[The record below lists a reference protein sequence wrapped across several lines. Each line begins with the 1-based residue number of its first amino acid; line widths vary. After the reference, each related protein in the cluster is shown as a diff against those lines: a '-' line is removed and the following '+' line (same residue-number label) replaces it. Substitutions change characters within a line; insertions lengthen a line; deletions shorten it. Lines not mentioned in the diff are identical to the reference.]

1 MLGIKIYR
9 ILTFILLPIEILMG
23 LMALLGFM
31 LVMATGSIADLLG
44 VLMIFCSVIYIFSSF
59 RFLNS
64 GIEQHK
70 PLKANLKHWIQA
82 NAFVTIG
89 FAIYTIIKFSIPLI
103 NPKLLEEMYQQIME
117 MQSKMQGQKLPIQ
130 VFKNM
135 MLGVFCAMLT
145 YSVLLLVHTFMS
157 FRFVQQYQHLF
168 DEE

>member
-1 MLGIKIYR
+1 MIGIKIYR

-23 LMALLGFM
+23 LMALLM
-31 LVMATGSIADLLG
+31 LVMSLGNIG
-44 VLMIFCSVIYIFSSF
+44 VLLPVFMISCTVIYIFSTF

-70 PLKANLKHWIQA
+70 PLKASLKQWIKV
-82 NAFVTIG
+82 NGYVCVG
-89 FAIYTIIKFSIPLI
+89 FCILMITQIIT
-103 NPKLLEEMYQQIME
+103 LLLHPEVLQEMYQQMMT
-117 MQSKMQGQKLPIQ
+117 MQSKMQGQKLSIQ

-135 MLGVFCAMLT
+135 MLGIFCAMLT
-145 YSVLLLVHTFMS
+145 YAVLLLVHTFMS